1 MGELVLKKELF
12 KILQEYK
19 VLINECE
26 SNNYDEKTKEINK
39 ELDDLLSNYD
49 IFLKKYLSLSRMYKI
64 LNILTIGIYGKL
76 NFYEYEFRMALLE
89 GTTYS

>member
-26 SNNYDEKTKEINK
+26 SNNYDEKVKEINK

-49 IFLKKYLSLSRMYKI
+49 IFQR
-64 LNILTIGIYGKL
+64 NIL
-76 NFYEYEFRMALLE
+76 AC
-89 GTTYS
+89 

>member
-26 SNNYDEKTKEINK
+26 SNNYDEKVKEINN

-49 IFLKKYLSLSRMYKI
+49 IFSK
-64 LNILTIGIYGKL
+64 
-76 NFYEYEFRMALLE
+76 E
-89 GTTYS
+89 